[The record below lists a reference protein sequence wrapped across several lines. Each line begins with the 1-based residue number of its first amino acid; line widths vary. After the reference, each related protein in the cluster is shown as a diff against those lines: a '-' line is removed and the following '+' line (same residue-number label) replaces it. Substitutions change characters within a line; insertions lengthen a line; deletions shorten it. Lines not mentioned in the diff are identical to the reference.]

1 MTSLLTKKS
10 AHPAKPGARRVL
22 CVDDEPYVL
31 DGLRDNLR
39 KTFEVRVAESG
50 LEGLELL
57 RREPQAYAIVISDM
71 RMPAMPGSVFLRE
84 ARREAPDAMRMLL
97 TGYADV
103 DAAVRAV
110 NDGQLFRYLTK
121 PCPPEELLRACAA
134 AMAQHRLVVAE
145 RVLLEQ
151 TLSGSVQA
159 LTDVLAL
166 TSPAAFGRGTR
177 VKASVMRLAH
187 QIEMTDAWE
196 VGLAAMLAQLGAVTL
211 PVATAEKLYSG
222 GLLSAH
228 ERGMVSRVPETTQ
241 RLLAHIPRLE
251 GVLEVLANVDRQFG
265 AATDR
270 DPLPVGSRMLRIV
283 FDYDELESAGAAPQ
297 LRLETMRG
305 RPGVYDPE
313 LLAAFKDS
321 LGVGPTSR
329 TIREIGVDELR
340 VGLTLVDDVRSDRGA
355 LLIARGY
362 PVTEELLERLRNL
375 EKGQVREPL
384 RILEGPVEAA

>member
-1 MTSLLTKKS
+1 VTSLLTKKS
-10 AHPAKPGARRVL
+10 ANPAKPGARRVL

-39 KTFEVRVAESG
+39 KSFEIRVAESG

-57 RREPQAYAIVISDM
+57 RREPEAYAIVISDM

-84 ARREAPDAMRMLL
+84 ARREAPDAIRMLL

-110 NDGQLFRYLTK
+110 NDGQLFRFLTK
-121 PCPPEELLRACAA
+121 PCAPEELLRACAA

-177 VKASVMRLAH
+177 VKASVARLAQ

-222 GLLSAH
+222 GLLSTH
-228 ERGMVSRVPETTQ
+228 EDGMVARVPETTQ
-241 RLLAHIPRLE
+241 RLLGHIPRLE
-251 GVLEVLANVDRQFG
+251 GVLEVLAHVDRQFE

-283 FDYDELESAGAAPQ
+283 FDYDELESAGAAPDV
-297 LRLETMRG
+297 RLETMRG
-305 RPGVYDPE
+305 RRGVYDPE
-313 LLAAFKDS
+313 LLAAFEAS
-321 LGVGPTSR
+321 LGLGATSR

-340 VGLTLVDDVRSDRGA
+340 VGVTLADDVRSDRGA

-362 PVTEELLERLRNL
+362 PVSQELLERLRNL

-384 RILEGPVEAA
+384 RILEGPVEGP